1 MDTGVTTTTIGGKDP
16 GMALNEIIM
25 TNKLTPKWDM
35 QDSSDNPQ
43 TKCFIW
49 TLTLEDYTSMGTGPN
64 KKVAKK
70 EAAAKMLQMI
80 PEEWKQKEVKVK
92 KGKKRGA
99 GENGDNSGEPKA
111 KKKAEEG
118 EGDGKIVIKADNPI
132 SCLYEYAHKK
142 KIAAPEFNI
151 VSGEE
156 NYTME
161 VKIDGKVFRASGDGK
176 KTAKSAVAKE
186 AWNSIWEELCV

>member
-1 MDTGVTTTTIGGKDP
+1 
-16 GMALNEIIM
+16 MALNEIVM
-25 TNKLTPKWDM
+25 MNKLTPKWDM
-35 QDSSDNPQ
+35 AEDSVTPSSKSF
-43 TKCFIW
+43 TW
-49 TLTLEDYTSMGTGPN
+49 TLTLEDYTSTGTGPN

-70 EAAAKMLQMI
+70 EAAGKMLEII
-80 PEEWKQKEVKVK
+80 PEEWKQKEVKAK
-92 KGKKRGA
+92 KAKKREA
-99 GENGDNSGEPKA
+99 PENGNVHGEPKA
-111 KKKAEEG
+111 KKKAEDG
-118 EGDGKIVIKADNPI
+118 EESGKIEIKADNPI

-176 KTAKSAVAKE
+176 KTAKAAVAKE
-186 AWNSIWEELCV
+186 AWNSIWEDLVL